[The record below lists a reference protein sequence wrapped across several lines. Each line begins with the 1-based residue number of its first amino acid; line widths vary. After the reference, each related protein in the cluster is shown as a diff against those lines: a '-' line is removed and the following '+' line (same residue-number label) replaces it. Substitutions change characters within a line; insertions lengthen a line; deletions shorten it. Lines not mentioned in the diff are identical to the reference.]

1 MHPTLPKAS
10 PLLCRIEFQ
19 LQRCY
24 PGLTRPTL
32 THSLMTPIRGG
43 RGKGTGASTIHA
55 QGGLRWYFYVY
66 ALLGTHCARQV
77 ILLTACVF
85 AQRVRRSRHS
95 FWNHPRRAQSGLQ
108 DISRTLLRVDLICRH
123 DVSGGGNF
131 SHQVSIRGWSSC
143 VGWEGKQ
150 TETRGVHTLFARRL
164 GHNHDFGCSLPAV
177 RWPLVLNTFY
187 ILRNSPQHPCPA
199 HSDTLR
205 TLTTSEHTPPSA
217 PSPCPS
223 TQVLRGR
230 RLGRGWVQVSRQ

>member
-1 MHPTLPKAS
+1 MS
-10 PLLCRIEFQ
+10 
-19 LQRCY
+19 
-24 PGLTRPTL
+24 
-32 THSLMTPIRGG
+32 PIRGG

-55 QGGLRWYFYVY
+55 QGGHRWYFYVY

-143 VGWEGKQ
+143 VRWEGKQ

-187 ILRNSPQHPCPA
+187 ILHNSPQHPCPA

-205 TLTTSEHTPPSA
+205 TLTTQSTLRPVLPRRVRPPRCSVGA
-217 PSPCPS
+217 
-223 TQVLRGR
+223 
-230 RLGRGWVQVSRQ
+230 GWAAAGSRSVASSQYTHHDISIAELLSSLPNLVAWPVPAAQCRSVV

>member
-1 MHPTLPKAS
+1 M
-10 PLLCRIEFQ
+10 
-19 LQRCY
+19 
-24 PGLTRPTL
+24 
-32 THSLMTPIRGG
+32 
-43 RGKGTGASTIHA
+43 
-55 QGGLRWYFYVY
+55 
-66 ALLGTHCARQV
+66 
-77 ILLTACVF
+77 
-85 AQRVRRSRHS
+85 RRSRHS

-143 VGWEGKQ
+143 VRWEGKQ

-187 ILRNSPQHPCPA
+187 ILHNSPQHPCPA

-205 TLTTSEHTPPSA
+205 TLTTRLRPHSA
-217 PSPCPS
+217 RCSLAVSVHPGAPWAQAGP
-223 TQVLRGR
+223 
-230 RLGRGWVQVSRQ
+230 RLGPGQSPVVNILITTSALQNCCHHSRTQWRGQSQQLSAGLWFDFMDALADLFMHHRRMGQPPHSPQLPTHSHFTCIPLSPRQVRCCAA